1 MNLKD
6 VVKYYYHKNK
16 RWDLYFDNN
25 ILVKLPNKN
34 INQAIKIYKEF
45 LKLNN
50 IESNSTI
57 DLRISNRVVI
67 KNE

>member
-1 MNLKD
+1 MI
-6 VVKYYYHKNK
+6 
-16 RWDLYFDNN
+16 F
-25 ILVKLPNKN
+25 LVKLPNKN

-45 LKLNN
+45 EKLNN
-50 IESNSTI
+50 IESNSII